1 MLQAIYDDL
10 AARSYTGTTASRQ
23 ASALNFLE
31 NALVDSRWS
40 SRGSPDTSDAG
51 KYVLN
56 QMLMGFKYLT
66 TPDKALCES
75 AADVRVDLIVLAG
88 RIAEQRFGEVV
99 AAPGGSASL
108 ENQAG
113 DSMDRAAGNPRT
125 QQALEQY
132 LKVISLL
139 KNEQPNFT

>member
-10 AARSYTGTTASRQ
+10 AAGSYTGTTASRR
-23 ASALNFLE
+23 AATLNFLE
-31 NALVDSRWS
+31 NALVESRWS

-51 KYVLN
+51 KYVLS

-66 TPDKALCES
+66 TPDRTLCVATEGLRS
-75 AADVRVDLIVLAG
+75 DLIALGA
-88 RIAEQRFGEVV
+88 RIADQRYAEVV

-113 DSMDRAAGNPRT
+113 DQMDAAAGV
-125 QQALEQY
+125 ALP
-132 LKVISLL
+132 V
-139 KNEQPNFT
+139 FR